1 MPYLQKAVSDPKA
14 VISSQSAAHPIFHRS
29 PCNTPLP
36 LEIRTFC
43 GSIILLA
50 VICAACECICY
61 FLLHKGVPYAWPFIK
76 FYDNVDIRCFIAR
89 FHYFHQLR
97 FFSQEPALE
106 PVFAYPAPGAVLYRF
121 FYLATH
127 PIVFFFIV
135 SLGLLSLLVATL
147 YRAMRAEGVALRTA
161 SIFLATAIVFSYP
174 LWFEFLLGNLEI
186 FIFLMIAAGV
196 LAFLRGH
203 CYTAATLFALA
214 GSIKIVPLIFLG
226 LLVARK
232 QYRQFVFAIVLVT
245 GVTLTSLWLVYP
257 NIAVSCRGIN
267 TGLDLFRN
275 SYLLHFRSEEVG
287 FDHSIFGAIKQF
299 TLTFADSATTAR
311 VLSIYTKVAA
321 SVGILLFFLRSRKL
335 AVVNQILCLTL
346 AELLL
351 PPTSIDYTLLTLYI
365 SWGLLIVICLQAARQ
380 GRRIPGLLWV
390 FLCYAVLMSPET
402 EIIAA
407 GQSYGGQMKCFILL
421 VLMGLSLY
429 FPFPSQFDSVCSSS
443 VCIEPKIAQ

>member
-1 MPYLQKAVSDPKA
+1 MPDLQEAVGDQKT
-14 VISSQSAAHPIFHRS
+14 VISPQSASPSISHRN
-29 PCNTPLP
+29 PRKILLP
-36 LEIRTFC
+36 LELRAFC
-43 GSIILLA
+43 ASIILLA
-50 VICAACECICY
+50 VICAISECIGHFY
-61 FLLHKGVPYAWPFIK
+61 MHRPEPYNWPFIK
-76 FYDNVDIRCFIAR
+76 FYDNIDVRCFIAR

-97 FFSQEPALE
+97 FFSREPALE
-106 PVFAYPAPGAVLYRF
+106 PVFGYPAPGAVLYKF
-121 FYLATH
+121 FYLAPH

-135 SLGLLSLLVATL
+135 SLSLLSLFVATL
-147 YRAMRAEGVALRTA
+147 YRAMRAEGISLRTA

-186 FIFLMIAAGV
+186 MAFLMIAAGV

-203 CYTAATLFALA
+203 SYMAAALFAIA

-232 QYRQFVFAIVLVT
+232 QYRQFLFAIVMVV

-257 NIAVSCRGIN
+257 NIAVSWRGIN
-267 TGLDLFRN
+267 MGLNLFRD
-275 SYLLHFRSEEVG
+275 SYLLLFRSEEVG

-299 TLTFADSATTAR
+299 TLTFADSATTAH
-311 VLSIYTKVAA
+311 VLAIYTKVAA
-321 SVGILLFFLRSRKL
+321 LVGLLLFFLRIRKL
-335 AVVNQILCLTL
+335 AVINQILCLTL

-351 PPTSIDYTLLTLYI
+351 PPTSIDYTLLTLYV
-365 SWGLLIVICLQAARQ
+365 SWGLLLVVCLQAARQ

-390 FLCYAVLMSPET
+390 FLCFAVLMSPET

-421 VLMGLSLY
+421 VLMGLALY
-429 FPFPSQFDSVCSSS
+429 FPFRSQFDPICELSANEES
-443 VCIEPKIAQ
+443 A